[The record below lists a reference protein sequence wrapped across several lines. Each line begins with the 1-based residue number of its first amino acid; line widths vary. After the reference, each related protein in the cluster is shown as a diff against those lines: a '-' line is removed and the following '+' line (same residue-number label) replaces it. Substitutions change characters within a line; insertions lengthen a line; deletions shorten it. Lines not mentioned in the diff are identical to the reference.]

1 MAQTIQKEY
10 QMPLEIT
17 SYDVGA
23 ENQLRLSAVLRYQ
36 QEAAERQLA
45 PLGLGWSALVAQG
58 MVFVTSRWHARVF
71 RLPIM
76 GEKVTLTTWHRE
88 RKGPRFLRCYEWRD
102 EKGDLLLDGV
112 MQFALVS
119 VEGHRL
125 LRGEEFD
132 AFGLPALPERGV
144 DCADPAKFR
153 MPPLSPQWDMTVR
166 WSHTDRNGHMNNTR
180 YADLL
185 CDALPDGM
193 GRPMADV
200 QLYFAGESRPG
211 EVITLSAATEDG
223 VDYVRGTVGE
233 RTVFEGRVTF
243 SEEAR

>member
-1 MAQTIQKEY
+1 MTQIIQKQY
-10 QMPLEIT
+10 DMPLEIT

-23 ENQLRLSAVLRYQ
+23 ENRLRLSAVLRYQ

-45 PLGLGWSALVAQG
+45 PGGMGWSALMTHG

-71 RLPIM
+71 RLPTM

-102 EKGDLLLDGV
+102 EQGDLLLNGV

-119 VEGHRL
+119 VEDHRL

-132 AFGLPALPERGV
+132 VFGLPNQTQRTV
-144 DCADPAKFR
+144 DCADPGKFR
-153 MPPLSPQWDMTVR
+153 MPTLTPCWDMTVR

-185 CDALPDGM
+185 CDALPDGL
-193 GRPMADV
+193 GRPLADV
-200 QLYFAGESRPG
+200 QLYFAGESRLG
-211 EVITLSAATEDG
+211 ETISLSAAVDEG
-223 VDYVRGTVGE
+223 VNYVRGTVGE
-233 RTVFEGRVTF
+233 RTVFEGRVAF
-243 SEEAR
+243 AEE